1 MRNSSLLNAN
11 YNSYMDVCVCTD
23 THIWCIFL
31 WIYALS
37 IWIPSTFWLLWIMQL
52 WTHWSTNVCWSVCF
66 HYLLFHCL
74 GIKLLDHVVFLGFFF
89 FFFLSDSQTVFHR
102 SRTIFNA
109 QRLLFL
115 YLYHHSLHSIKN
127 SPLGLEGW
135 RSSWSGRVPASYQK
149 KKIVLSEWEVE
160 IFISQVLVISSIFS
174 CAYWLFYTF
183 LETCPFKFY
192 AHFYLGYLS
201 FCSFWV
207 ARL

>member
-1 MRNSSLLNAN
+1 MCVYRHTYMMHFFVNLCIEHLDSIYLLVIVNNAVMNPLVYKCLLECLLSLPVISLLRNKITG
-11 YNSYMDVCVCTD
+11 SCG
-23 THIWCIFL
+23 
-31 WIYALS
+31 
-37 IWIPSTFWLLWIMQL
+37 IPGVL
-52 WTHWSTNVCWSVCF
+52 
-66 HYLLFHCL
+66 
-74 GIKLLDHVVFLGFFF
+74 F